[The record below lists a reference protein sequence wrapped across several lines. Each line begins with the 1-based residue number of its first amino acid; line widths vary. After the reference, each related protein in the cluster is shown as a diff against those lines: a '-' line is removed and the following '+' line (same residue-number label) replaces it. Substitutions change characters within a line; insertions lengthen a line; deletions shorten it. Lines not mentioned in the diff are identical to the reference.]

1 MRIQPCLH
9 RVFIALAEMRRAPG
23 RFALLVGAVALL
35 VLLLLFFQTVAGAL
49 TSGLTGA
56 FEANRAD
63 VFVYSDRARL
73 NPFASVVTADAADA
87 VAGVD
92 GVQEATPV
100 GVSVFT
106 ASTDV
111 GDTDIAIVGGD
122 PDGPASPQDVE
133 EGRRPEAPDEALF
146 SGSSLD
152 SAFAVGDTVQVGDR
166 TLTVVGTSSDAALN
180 VLPTFYVPLET
191 FTEAVR
197 ARAGASI
204 DVPVSWIGVTVEDG
218 GDATA
223 VATAITE
230 GVEGLE
236 AVDRAT
242 ATDAIPG
249 VGQITRS
256 FSILYLLL
264 YIVVTIV
271 TGVFF
276 LILTVQ
282 KTEALVLLRAIGGS
296 RGDVVKPVLLQAV
309 AVVGLGSVLGV
320 LATSGLLSVT
330 RDVFGSTLS
339 TGTTLT
345 SVGAIVVLGLLAS
358 VGAVRRV
365 LAIDPI
371 DATTG
376 GVA

>member
-1 MRIQPCLH
+1 MSH
-9 RVFIALAEMRRAPG
+9 NGRVFIALAEMRRAPG

>member
-1 MRIQPCLH
+1 M
-9 RVFIALAEMRRAPG
+9 FIALAEMRRAPG

-56 FEANRAD
+56 FESNRAD
-63 VFVYSDRARL
+63 VFAYSDRARL
-73 NPFASVVTADAADA
+73 NPFASVVGLDAAEA
-87 VAGVD
+87 VADVQGVRD
-92 GVQEATPV
+92 ATPV

-106 ASTDV
+106 ATTDV

-122 PDGPASPQDVE
+122 PAGPASPRDVD

-152 SAFAVGDTVQVGDR
+152 SAFAVDDTVQVGDR

-180 VLPTFYVPLET
+180 VLPTFYVPLDT
-191 FTEAVR
+191 YTEAVR
-197 ARAGASI
+197 ARAGAPI
-204 DVPVSWIGVTVEDG
+204 DVPVSWIGVTVTDG
-218 GDATA
+218 ADPAA
-223 VATAITE
+223 VATAITDR
-230 GVEGLE
+230 VEGLE

-320 LATSGLLSVT
+320 VATSGLLSVT
-330 RDVFGSTLS
+330 RDVFGSSLS
-339 TGTTLT
+339 TGTTVA